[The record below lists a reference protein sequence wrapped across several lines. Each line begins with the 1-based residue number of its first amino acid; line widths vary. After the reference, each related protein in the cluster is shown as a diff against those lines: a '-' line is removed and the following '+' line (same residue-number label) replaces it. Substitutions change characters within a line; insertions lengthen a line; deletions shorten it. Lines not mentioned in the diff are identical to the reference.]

1 MEVFYMELKNLICA
15 IEQADGYIVEEIILA
30 LQRRYQK
37 LYPEWEIQFIS
48 VPREDSEERK
58 RILERILQMEDLRK

>member
-1 MEVFYMELKNLICA
+1 MELKNLICA